1 MIARFQP
8 PAMEPCRNRYIT
20 VYISTVSIS
29 TPSIQENLS
38 MKNIAF
44 RKQLLALSVLSLVAG
59 TAQAAEI
66 TVSAAASLTNAFKE
80 IAQRYEAKYPDARV
94 QLNFGASGALLQQ
107 MAKGAPVDVFASA
120 DQATMDKAEK
130 QDLINPRT
138 RHNFARNT
146 LVLIVPADS
155 TQSLD
160 KLADLKKASIQKIA
174 IGNPASVPVGNYSK
188 EVLEDARLWKPV
200 STKAVNT
207 QNVRQSLDYVAR
219 GEVDAGF
226 VYGTDTY
233 VMKDK
238 VKTAFEVPTRTP
250 ILYPLAITKD
260 SAQPEEARRFQAF
273 VLAPEGQ
280 EVLARFF
287 FKKP

>member
-1 MIARFQP
+1 MAS
-8 PAMEPCRNRYIT
+8 CHDRYIT

-29 TPSIQENLS
+29 TPSIQEDLS

-44 RKQLLALSVLSLVAG
+44 RKQLLALSVLSLAAG

-130 QDLINPRT
+130 QDLINPKT

-174 IGNPASVPVGNYSK
+174 IGNPASVPVGNYTK

-238 VKTAFEVPTRTP
+238 VKTAFEVPTKTP